1 MDIKNPEIFLEA
13 PLLIIAFALMV
24 TGIPLIESDFRIGF
38 LLIFSSIV
46 VVIIEKLVERWD
58 SKGKI

>member
-13 PLLIIAFALMV
+13 PLLIIAFVLMV

-58 SKGKI
+58 SKEKI